1 MKFFKNNFRSQ
12 VISYNEK
19 IKELNPRPLKQLK
32 EVNSMNKKIE
42 MLKKAN
48 LLDKKGKVKE
58 ADIFEKK
65 AQNEKAHQ
73 EWLERQKLQKILK
86 NFNEDERNKV
96 INKKFF
102 EQGLKKYGLPP
113 NIEMLKKQRD
123 EIIKNTP
130 EGLQFNYNKFKQQL
144 DADRK
149 HKELA
154 KKTYL
159 FYDRNKTWWDR
170 LQSLIDPI
178 NYTNR
183 TLVEYN

>member
-65 AQNEKAHQ
+65 STE
-73 EWLERQKLQKILK
+73 
-86 NFNEDERNKV
+86 
-96 INKKFF
+96 
-102 EQGLKKYGLPP
+102 
-113 NIEMLKKQRD
+113 
-123 EIIKNTP
+123 
-130 EGLQFNYNKFKQQL
+130 
-144 DADRK
+144 
-149 HKELA
+149 
-154 KKTYL
+154 
-159 FYDRNKTWWDR
+159 
-170 LQSLIDPI
+170 
-178 NYTNR
+178 
-183 TLVEYN
+183 